1 MLERKGELLDN
12 IVKRE
17 LLLAEYTAKLKEV
30 NKPVENFRENID
42 SWYNK
47 YDKLECFKETKGE
60 FKS

>member
-1 MLERKGELLDN
+1 MLDN